1 MSIAY
6 CWRGTKADIARGSVV
21 PVAIVTT
28 QLRGLIIQI
37 DSNGRRL
44 PTPAGRKVGLAR
56 SARSVICKTCKETHW
71 SKA

>member
-28 QLRGLIIQI
+28 QLRGLIIQT

-44 PTPAGRKVGLAR
+44 PTSAEAQSRAGA
-56 SARSVICKTCKETHW
+56 ICKICNLQDL
-71 SKA
+71 